1 MIHKCNTTNIIM
13 HVFVY
18 YNSCIFILIYLLKKS
33 SHIKLICGSVLLHFD
48 TSGFPRFESAAQ
60 TINILSIVQRL
71 LSFLRLTMLTGR
83 VFRRILND
91 FSFPLALSTWILTR
105 DIFLECITSN
115 PVNCF
120 LPFVDAGGKIIR
132 KIEASIS
139 HYMVSLFKEVNQPRI
154 FCYYL
159 VTSTTTPD
167 F

>member
-1 MIHKCNTTNIIM
+1 MYFHFN
-13 HVFVY
+13 
-18 YNSCIFILIYLLKKS
+18 IFIKKV

-48 TSGFPRFESAAQ
+48 TCGFPRFESAAQ

-91 FSFPLALSTWILTR
+91 FSFPMALSTWILTR

-120 LPFVDAGGKIIR
+120 LPFVDAG
-132 KIEASIS
+132 
-139 HYMVSLFKEVNQPRI
+139 
-154 FCYYL
+154 
-159 VTSTTTPD
+159 T
-167 F
+167 